1 MFEHR
6 INQILRTIEE
16 SLKIIKNPY
25 LSISWGKDSILL
37 LYFVRQV
44 NSKIKC
50 VYLNS
55 GYALPDTYEIRDRI
69 VSDWNLNYIEIK
81 SDYFAIKEF
90 KPPDQRTKAEQSKYV
105 DILKKIPFD
114 NFAKENNHDGNFWGI
129 RACESIGRNHLI
141 KTNGLLFKSEKGI
154 YRSSPIGW
162 VTNEELWYFYEKFN
176 IPMNQ
181 IYTKTKFINKDQIR
195 NTGWLSTDG
204 EDRGR
209 VVWLRYYYPVQ
220 YKKLITIY
228 PYLKAMT

>member
-1 MFEHR
+1 MFDNR
-6 INQILRTIEE
+6 IKQIFDTINKSFETIN
-16 SLKIIKNPY
+16 KPY

-44 NSKIKC
+44 NPKVKC

-55 GYALPDTYEIRDRI
+55 GYALPDTYEVRDRLLQEW
-69 VSDWNLNYIEIK
+69 DMNYSEIK
-81 SDYFAIKEF
+81 SDYFAIKDF
-90 KPPDQRTKAEQSKYV
+90 KPPDQRTKQEQKKYV

-114 NFAKENNHDGNFWGI
+114 KFAKENGYDGNFWGI
-129 RACESIGRNHLI
+129 RACESIGRKHLI
-141 KTNGLLFKSEKGI
+141 KTNGLLFKSSNGL

-162 VTNEELWYFYEKFN
+162 VTNEELWYFYDKFN
-176 IPMNQ
+176 IPMNL

-209 VVWLRYYYPVQ
+209 IIWLRHYYPQQ
-220 YKKLITIY
+220 YKKLITMY
-228 PYLKAMT
+228 PYLRGIT